1 MTIDAVQPLDSRY
14 GSLARAESPQRRAWR
29 ALRRKR
35 IAMVALALIVV
46 IYGAGAYTILDA
58 FGVPIG
64 LQDPE
69 ATNLTERRPVREVDG
84 VVETLGV
91 YMAHHQISLEELRR
105 LNPETVA
112 LVEAEVGPLS
122 SATVVPPRTT
132 FVLKEDEVLESPSA
146 DHWFGTDRIGRDM
159 FSRTLFA
166 ARTTLLISI
175 LAFLFGNVFLG
186 LGLGLV
192 AGYLGGKVDNV
203 IMRVGDVVLAIP
215 TLLVLI
221 LVSASLRDRWTEW
234 FAAIDDFL
242 GTTFFIDQGID
253 DFSLLFFSVSF
264 FSWVGTARFVRAQVF
279 ALREQEYVLAAEAL
293 GARMPRILLRH
304 LLPGVLPWIV
314 VGISATLGAIATLEV
329 ALTFL
334 GIGVQ
339 APTASFGAMIDDA
352 GGVRTFNLH
361 PHLLL
366 VPGVTVAVLIFAFNL
381 LGDAVND
388 VVNPRGR

>member
-1 MTIDAVQPLDSRY
+1 MAITQAPLLDIDAAIV
-14 GSLARAESPQRRAWR
+14 ARAESPLRRAWR
-29 ALRRKR
+29 SLRRKR
-35 IAMVALALIVV
+35 VAMVALVLIVV

-69 ATNLTERRPVREVDG
+69 ATNLTERRPVREIG
-84 VVETLGV
+84 GAVEPLGD
-91 YMAHHQISLEELRR
+91 YLTRHAISLEELRL
-105 LNPETVA
+105 LNREMVA
-112 LVEAEVGPLS
+112 MVEVEVGRLTP
-122 SATVVPPRTT
+122 ATVVPPRTT
-132 FVLKEDEVLESPSA
+132 FVLEEDEVLQGPSG
-146 DHWFGTDRIGRDM
+146 DHWLGTDRIGRDL

-166 ARTTLLISI
+166 ARTTLVISI

-186 LGLGLV
+186 LGLGLI

-221 LVSASLRDRWTEW
+221 LVSASLRDLWLEW
-234 FAAIDDFL
+234 FTSIDSFFGTNFL
-242 GTTFFIDQGID
+242 VDQGID

-264 FSWVGTARFVRAQVF
+264 FGWVGTARFVRAQVF
-279 ALREQEYVLAAEAL
+279 ALREEEYVLAAEAL
-293 GARMPRILLRH
+293 GARTPRILIRH

-314 VGISATLGAIATLEV
+314 VGISSTLGAIATLEV

-339 APTASFGAMIDDA
+339 PPTASFGAMINDA
-352 GGVRTFNLH
+352 GGVRTFDLY

-366 VPGVTVAVLIFAFNL
+366 VPGITVAMLIFAFNL

-388 VVNPRGR
+388 VVNPKGR

>member
-1 MTIDAVQPLDSRY
+1 
-14 GSLARAESPQRRAWR
+14 
-29 ALRRKR
+29 
-35 IAMVALALIVV
+35 MVALTLIVV

-69 ATNLTERRPVREVDG
+69 AINLTERRPVREVDG
-84 VVETLGV
+84 VFETLGV
-91 YMAHHQISLEELRR
+91 YLAHHQINLEELRR

-112 LVEAEVGPLS
+112 LVETEVGPLTS
-122 SATVVPPRTT
+122 TTIVPPRTT
-132 FVLKEDEVLESPSA
+132 FILKEDEALESPSA
-146 DHWFGTDRIGRDM
+146 DHWFGTDRLGRDM

-166 ARTTLLISI
+166 ARTTLVISI

-192 AGYLGGKVDNV
+192 AGYLGGKVDNG

-221 LVSASLRDRWTEW
+221 LLSASLRDRWTEW
-234 FAAIDDFL
+234 FATIDDFL
-242 GTTFFIDQGID
+242 GTTFLIDQGID

-293 GARMPRILLRH
+293 GARTPRILLRH

-339 APTASFGAMIDDA
+339 SPTASFGAMIDDA